1 MNYWIWFATI
11 EGLGPIQKKKLL
23 EKYITPEKVFN
34 AKLEELEKIEFLRD
48 GMAQKI
54 YDSKGNPLLSK
65 YEEYIEKHNIKIIN
79 ICDEE
84 YPKLLK
90 KIYDP
95 PITLFAK
102 GDISLLNYQ
111 NSIAIVGCRNATE
124 YGLKTSKEIAYGLA
138 KENILI
144 VSGMAKGIDGE
155 GHKGALEAG
164 GKTIAVLGSGVDVP
178 YPLENI
184 ELYKDIIQNGLV
196 ISEYIVGTKPEAGN
210 FPARNRI
217 VSGLAQGVVVVEA
230 KANSGSMITV
240 DFALDQ
246 GKNVYAVPGNINSS
260 NSTGTNELIKSG
272 AQLIT
277 SHEDVINGLLFSTF
291 HI

>member
-23 EKYITPEKVFN
+23 EIYNTPEKVFN
-34 AKLEELEKIEFLRD
+34 TKLEELEKIEFLRD
-48 GMAQKI
+48 GIAQKI
-54 YDSKGNPLLSK
+54 YDSRENPLLPK

-84 YPKLLK
+84 YPKMLK
-90 KIYDP
+90 EIYDP

-102 GDISLLNYQ
+102 GNISLLNYQ
-111 NSIAIVGCRNATE
+111 NSVAIVGCRNATK
-124 YGLKTSKEIAYGLA
+124 YGLKAAKEIAYELA

-196 ISEYIVGTKPEAGN
+196 VSEYIVGTKPEAGN

-240 DFALDQ
+240 DFALEQ
-246 GKNVYAVPGNINSS
+246 GKNVYAVPGNINSP
-260 NSTGTNELIKSG
+260 NSTGTNELIKTG

-277 SHEDVINGLLFSTF
+277 SYEDVINGLLFSAF

>member
-1 MNYWIWFATI
+1 MLKGFRRTLCSSPDLPAPLRFSIYNYNHYI
-11 EGLGPIQKKKLL
+11 KKLK
-23 EKYITPEKVFN
+23 E
-34 AKLEELEKIEFLRD
+34 
-48 GMAQKI
+48 
-54 YDSKGNPLLSK
+54 
-65 YEEYIEKHNIKIIN
+65 
-79 ICDEE
+79 
-84 YPKLLK
+84 
-90 KIYDP
+90 IYDP

-111 NSIAIVGCRNATE
+111 NSIAVVGCRNATK
-124 YGLKTSKEIAYGLA
+124 YGLKTAKEIAYGLA
-138 KENILI
+138 RENILI

-155 GHKGALEAG
+155 GHRGALETD

-184 ELYKDIIQNGLV
+184 ELYKKIIEKGLV

-210 FPARNRI
+210 FPARNRL

-230 KANSGSMITV
+230 KINSGSMITV
-240 DFALDQ
+240 DFALEQ
-246 GKNVYAVPGNINSS
+246 GKNVYVVPGNINSP
-260 NSTGTNELIKSG
+260 NSSGTNELIKSG

-277 SHEDVINGLLFSTF
+277 SYEDVINDLLFPTF